1 MDEAALVTVRRLTS
15 DLLDDYLEFFDGRAF
30 TDNAN
35 WDGCYCWFPHHDP
48 DDGEWTQRSG
58 AQNRAAVADA
68 IIRGHMQ
75 GYLAYAQGRVV
86 GWCSAAPRDRYPTLD
101 ELPGDGARI
110 GATPCF
116 IVEPGWRGRG
126 IGRRLLEAAIEG
138 LTADGMERLQA
149 GPIRHAVTPADRHRG
164 TVEAFEANGYER
176 ISDLPDG
183 TSLMEK
189 RLG

>member
-1 MDEAALVTVRRLTS
+1 MDEAALVTVRRLTP
-15 DLLDDYLEFFDGRAF
+15 DLLDDYLEFFDERAF

-35 WDGCYCWFPHHDP
+35 WDECYCWFPHHLP
-48 DDGEWTQRSG
+48 TDGEWTERSG

-68 IIRGHMQ
+68 IIRGHTQ

-86 GWCSAAPRDRYPTLD
+86 GWCSAAPRDHYPTLD

-149 GPIRHAVTPADRHRG
+149 GPIRDAATQAGRHRG
-164 TVEAFEANGYER
+164 TVEAFEASGYER
-176 ISDLPDG
+176 IADLPDG